1 MTAEMPTDE
10 AVVEL
15 DRCIDQLLTTGAWEV
30 RMAPGTGRPEVD
42 GLMRVA
48 ALLRTL
54 IGHIAHPR
62 PSEKDRVWASV
73 SDSLQLWSVVLAR
86 HCGRVDRSPR
96 FGPI

>member
-1 MTAEMPTDE
+1 MTAEMPTSE
-10 AVVEL
+10 TEVEL
-15 DRCIDQLLTTGAWEV
+15 DRCADQLLRTGGWEV

-62 PSEKDRVWASV
+62 PSEKDRVWALV
-73 SDSLQLWSVVLAR
+73 SDSLHLWSVVFAR
-86 HCGRVDRSPR
+86 NGGRVDPSPR
-96 FGPI
+96 FGPV